1 MIVVSMSNAGDT
13 SGSNLVI
20 MANGVGVASTAGG
33 GGEGAVN
40 LAVTR
45 LREDEKKTQVVST
58 AFKKTINSEGNLPVL
73 NWQIGDNMLCLS
85 D

>member
-20 MANGVGVASTAGG
+20 MANGVGVATTAGGG

-58 AFKKTINSEGNLPVL
+58 ALKTIL
-73 NWQIGDNMLCLS
+73 NRKAIYRYLTGRLTLTCS
-85 D
+85 R

>member
-58 AFKKTINSEGNLPVL
+58 AFKKLF
-73 NWQIGDNMLCLS
+73 
-85 D
+85 